1 MMDPIF
7 YYTGVAVWGGV
18 AGLALFAL
26 TFLAFDI
33 AANLGCA
40 FGTAFRLAR
49 LGSDK
54 GRKS

>member
-1 MMDPIF
+1 MNDAIF
-7 YYTGVAVWGGV
+7 WTGAAMWLF
-18 AGLALFAL
+18 AAALALMLLAL
-26 TFLAFDI
+26 LASDI
-33 AANLGCA
+33 VTDLGRA